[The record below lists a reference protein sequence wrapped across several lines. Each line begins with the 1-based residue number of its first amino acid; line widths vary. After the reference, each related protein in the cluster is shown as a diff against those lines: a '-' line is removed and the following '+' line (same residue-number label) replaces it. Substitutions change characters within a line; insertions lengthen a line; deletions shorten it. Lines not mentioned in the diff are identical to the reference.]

1 MAGNPKWCQPV
12 DRWKKYFS
20 DWIKTP
26 GPDELLEVSIFFDF
40 RHCYGEKRL
49 TDELNDFV
57 RKDLKTNDIFFHH
70 MAAAWKLFTPSVS
83 QLSEEGTDVKR
94 LLMPL
99 TGIIRL
105 YALKYG
111 VTGLSSVERIMELR
125 SGNNLEVQMLRE
137 TIRAWKD
144 LTSLRLSHHASCIN
158 RDTEPDNIIDF
169 QIADKEMRC
178 FAEQSISII
187 NNLMMKAGS
196 DFYTVTI

>member
-12 DRWKKYFS
+12 DQWKKYFS

-40 RHCYGEKRL
+40 RHCYGEMRL

-57 RKDLKTNDIFFHH
+57 RKDLKANDIYFHH

-83 QLSEEGTDVKR
+83 LLSEQGTDIKR
-94 LLMPL
+94 VLMPL

-111 VTGLSSVERIMELR
+111 VTGLSSVERIMELH
-125 SGNNLEVQMLRE
+125 SSNNLDVQMLRE

-144 LTSLRLSHHASCIN
+144 LTTLRLSHHASCIN

-169 QIADKEMRC
+169 QMADKEMRC
-178 FAEQSISII
+178 FAEQAISII